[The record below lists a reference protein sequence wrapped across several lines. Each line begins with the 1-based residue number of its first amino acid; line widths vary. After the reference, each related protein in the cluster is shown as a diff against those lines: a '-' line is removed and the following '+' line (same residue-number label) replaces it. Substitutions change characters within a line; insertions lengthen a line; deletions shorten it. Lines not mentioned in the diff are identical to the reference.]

1 MASRECFNAVKTL
14 ACGISSQRGEFP
26 VTLIPKLGAHCGAWD
41 RHANRF
47 NPRGYQE
54 PLPLPEIIRQ
64 VARVPDLKGLDLSR
78 SMVEKVPLSEI
89 KTALAETGLRVIS
102 VAASISGHP
111 RWLHGAFTN
120 PDPQLRRQAIQVV
133 KETMDLVLELGG
145 SQVNLWFGREGFDYC
160 FEADYAAEWQY
171 LVDGLRD
178 CAAYQPDAR
187 IAIEYKSKEPL
198 SHLLVGTAATALLLC
213 EDVGAPNVGVLLD
226 TGHALLAQENLAQ
239 VAVMLAR
246 RNRLFHIHLNDNY
259 RSWDDDMVP
268 GSVHW
273 VEFVEM
279 FYWLERIGYN
289 GWFMCDA
296 QSAGYTPETI
306 MKTSAAFVR
315 GLTQVLGGLDLS
327 ALAESIGRGDGLEC
341 LSSVQNKIFGIA
353 DSRPANQGV
362 LRDD

>member
-1 MASRECFNAVKTL
+1 MTFV
-14 ACGISSQRGEFP
+14 
-26 VTLIPKLGAHCGAWD
+26 PKLGAHCGAWD

-54 PLPLPEIIRQ
+54 PLPLPDIIRQ
-64 VARVPDLKGLDLSR
+64 IAQLPDLQGLDLSR

-89 KTALAETGLRVIS
+89 RNALAETGLQVVS

-111 RWLHGAFTN
+111 QWLHGAFTN
-120 PDPQLRRQAIQVV
+120 PEPQLRRQAIQTV

-160 FEADYAAEWQY
+160 FEADYHAEWQR
-171 LVDGLRD
+171 LVDGLCE
-178 CAAYQPDAR
+178 CAAYQPKAR

-239 VAVMLAR
+239 VAVLLAR
-246 RNRLFHIHLNDNY
+246 RGRLFHIHLNDNY

-273 VEFVEM
+273 LEFLEM
-279 FYWLERIGYN
+279 FYWLDRIGYH

-296 QSAGYTPETI
+296 QAAGYPPQVV
-306 MKTSAAFVR
+306 MQTSAAFVH
-315 GLTQVLGGLDLS
+315 GLTKVYQKLDVA
-327 ALAESIGRGDGLEC
+327 ALEEAISRGDGLTG
-341 LSSVQNKIFGIA
+341 LSMAQNAMFGLI
-353 DSRPANQGV
+353 DSNPAARGV
-362 LRDD
+362 FGEH